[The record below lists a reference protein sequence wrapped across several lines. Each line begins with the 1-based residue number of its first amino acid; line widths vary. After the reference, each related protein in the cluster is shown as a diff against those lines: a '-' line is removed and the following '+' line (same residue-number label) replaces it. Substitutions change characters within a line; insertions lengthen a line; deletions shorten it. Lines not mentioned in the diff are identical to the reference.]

1 MHLNLYLNFVYNLN
15 MKYFLG
21 KLIPVF
27 NIQSFNS
34 AFENAVAKYGSSK
47 DQLFWW
53 NDNVYT
59 TEKR

>member
-1 MHLNLYLNFVYNLN
+1 
-15 MKYFLG
+15 MKDFLG

-27 NIQSFNS
+27 NMQSFNS